1 MGFDS
6 VSVFGAPR
14 LLGGSRFHFGAVGY
28 GGLPR
33 NAILLDCFWTPLV
46 GVVLGKE
53 GLGMRPVSRRPV
65 RKHDS
70 AQRFRAQVG
79 RTKRPNLVTPMR
91 GGWRL

>member
-28 GGLPR
+28 GRLAPQR
-33 NAILLDCFWTPLV
+33 HPARLLLDPPC